1 MIGIDVQKTISSIWK
16 LVESVIAPTVKEI
29 SGDIAVLKE
38 QNKEIKSDIR
48 NGFARVEK
56 RIDNIYSAMLNN
68 HPTWPDDV
76 DFTTVID
83 MVRSLQNDKGKQSL

>member
-1 MIGIDVQKTISSIWK
+1 MIGIDIQETISSIRK
-16 LVESVIAPTVKEI
+16 LLESMIAPTVKDL
-29 SGDIAVLKE
+29 SDDMVALKD

-48 NGFARVEK
+48 DGFTRVEK

-83 MVRSLQNDKGKQSL
+83 MVRSLQKDKGNPL